1 MTSPNVAVKHFVQ
14 EFLYL
19 ACNEDCLPH
28 FHPFFFPFH
37 SVHMFT
43 GVSLFVAKLLCSL
56 VGVGNAAGL
65 LKEKGLLGNFAQFF
79 QPHPVSA
86 SPATAAAEPAP

>member
-14 EFLYL
+14 EFLFL
-19 ACNEDCLPH
+19 ACNEDCLLIL
-28 FHPFFFPFH
+28 FPTH
-37 SVHMFT
+37 TLCPMFT
-43 GVSLFVAKLLCSL
+43 RCSLSHSAKLLCSL

-65 LKEKGLLGNFAQFF
+65 LKEKGLLGNFAQFL

-86 SPATAAAEPAP
+86 TPASDAASAAP

>member
-1 MTSPNVAVKHFVQ
+1 MTSPNVAVKHVVQ

-19 ACNEDCLPH
+19 ACDQDGLY
-28 FHPFFFPFH
+28 FFPPLFLH
-37 SVHMFT
+37 AHII
-43 GVSLFVAKLLCSL
+43 VSLSFVSLSLFAAKLLCSL

-65 LKEKGLLGNFAQFF
+65 LKEKGLLGNFAQFL

-86 SPATAAAEPAP
+86 TTDDSADS